1 MAAMASDPS
10 FDDVMAQLRS
20 GRNDAATQVFN
31 RFAGR
36 LLALAR
42 KQLDP
47 LVLQKVDPEDVVQS
61 VFRSFF
67 ARNEAGQFGDFA
79 SWDNLW
85 GMLVLLTQRKCGR
98 RRDYFHAACRDVGR
112 EVPAELPTPDESTS
126 DVGVRD
132 DEPTPSE
139 AALLTDTVERLLS
152 CLEGRHREILTLSL
166 QGYVPAEI
174 SVRLGCTERTVYRV
188 LERVKQW
195 LEAMRS
201 EPDEGR

>member
-1 MAAMASDPS
+1 MASDPS
-10 FDDVMAQLRS
+10 FDDVMARLRA
-20 GRNDAATQVFN
+20 GQNDAAAQVFN

-67 ARNEAGQFGDFA
+67 AHNASGRLGEFQ

-85 GMLVLLTQRKCGR
+85 GMLVVLTQWKCGR
-98 RRDYFHAACRDVGR
+98 RMDYFHAACRDVGR
-112 EVPAELPTPDESTS
+112 EVPAEQPARDQSSS

-139 AALLTDTVERLLS
+139 AAMLTDTVERLMR
-152 CLEGRHREILTLSL
+152 CLDARQREVLTLSL
-166 QGYVPAEI
+166 QGYAPAEI

-201 EPDEGR
+201 ETA